1 MNMGGAKDRPELEQV
16 WDNVQAQLDGKKNIH
31 SVYQLISA
39 WAVLKGKIFG

>member
-16 WDNVQAQLDGKKNIH
+16 WDNVQAQLEGKKKVH
-31 SVYQLISA
+31 DVYKLISA